1 MSFFFLLS
9 EEVTPITE
17 VPKAPSTADSSD
29 NNTTSSG
36 SSVPDKE
43 DIVNKNAKNNNS
55 DTDEGVV
62 LVMEDR
68 LEPPKVWFFYKLTD
82 SSHLSPKF
90 VTFQVF

>member
-1 MSFFFLLS
+1 MWANLIFRYPYYFHLIECPFFLLS

-17 VPKAPSTADSSD
+17 VPQAPSTADSSD

-68 LEPPKVWFFYKLTD
+68 LEPPKV
-82 SSHLSPKF
+82 
-90 VTFQVF
+90 

>member
-1 MSFFFLLS
+1 MGASVQPKIEPIVCNNFIKCPFFFLLS

-68 LEPPKVWFFYKLTD
+68 LEPPKVETI
-82 SSHLSPKF
+82 
-90 VTFQVF
+90 